1 VDFGALTDTLVWLF
15 LFQDARIPVLTA
27 DRRRGGHTSSPG
39 SHAGNSRPGSVSN
52 RDDGALTLAAA
63 LGVVLPAVRCCYAP
77 CDELGHD
84 FFKLQ
89 VGEGRSLPACSS
101 LAPRSRDQL

>member
-1 VDFGALTDTLVWLF
+1 
-15 LFQDARIPVLTA
+15 
-27 DRRRGGHTSSPG
+27 
-39 SHAGNSRPGSVSN
+39 
-52 RDDGALTLAAA
+52 LTLAHA

-89 VGEGRSLPACSS
+89 VCGCASHYSFVYRVKLAILPHMFTLENNLS
-101 LAPRSRDQL
+101 P